1 MNHLPYSRLTFA
13 SAVAQALADD
23 RPQTELD
30 IMMKTKLSFNR
41 HLAITSTNPTVAYG
55 NDMQPFAYLL
65 ILSAL
70 EVKKYG
76 LDSCRCLA
84 L

>member
-1 MNHLPYSRLTFA
+1 M
-13 SAVAQALADD
+13 AQALADD

-30 IMMKTKLSFNR
+30 IMIKIKLSFNR

-55 NDMQPFAYLL
+55 NEMQPFAYLL

-70 EVKKYG
+70 KVKKYG
-76 LDSCRCLA
+76 FHSC
-84 L
+84 